1 MRSLRIDE
9 HSPYQQLVGVGGL
22 GTGMLFAL
30 EGDHTLGRN
39 ESRAGRLLDVRDYCK
54 LHIVIHYVAKLLGA
68 RCSGL
73 PFHVVPVGNVGGD
86 PAGKYVLEQMRDTGI
101 DTSHVRA
108 IPATPTLFS
117 VCFQYPDGTGGNI
130 TTSNSAAGAQALRAR
145 MMNTAWVISSA
156 WCRLPVNRNAAEYT
170 RLTCRATSEVKAAS
184 EFRPTNSASSCW
196 SSSSGIYR

>member
-130 TTSNSAAGAQALRAR
+130 TTSNSAAGALCKSDIDNIAGLLRAGR
-145 MMNTAWVISSA
+145 RRVTAPRDS
-156 WCRLPVNRNAAEYT
+156 P
-170 RLTCRATSEVKAAS
+170 AS
-184 EFRPTNSASSCW
+184 PSRGIPRPGS
-196 SSSSGIYR
+196 